1 SRVSAAIGVR
11 STGTTSSTRSST
23 NTIRMLSGIFL
34 TYTAVVF
41 LFATLYYSVSQ
52 HDEQCHVGISTLME
66 AYIFSV
72 ETIMTIGYGAP
83 TNDIFYGG
91 CSSMALL
98 LTVESV
104 SGIFLDSLCFG
115 VFFVRFSR
123 ATRRATS
130 VVFSKHAVV
139 QQIHGEYCVLFQVCE
154 RRRHQLVE
162 AHVRCYG
169 VAKRHSDPPFQTL
182 PMRIQSP
189 DDNLGAFVLLAL
201 PQLIVHRIDP
211 SSPLFPPPAS
221 SSSSTSSVTQCE
233 IAHHVAQSDLEL
245 VVVLEGTDATSGNT
259 MQARYSY
266 TADDIKWHH
275 TFAPCVSRDPVT
287 HGAVVDFDLFHTLVP
302 APPCPSTVV

>member
-1 SRVSAAIGVR
+1 
-11 STGTTSSTRSST
+11 
-23 NTIRMLSGIFL
+23 
-34 TYTAVVF
+34 
-41 LFATLYYSVSQ
+41 
-52 HDEQCHVGISTLME
+52 
-66 AYIFSV
+66 
-72 ETIMTIGYGAP
+72 MTIGYGAP

-123 ATRRATS
+123 AT
-130 VVFSKHAVV
+130 
-139 QQIHGEYCVLFQVCE
+139 
-154 RRRHQLVE
+154 LVE
-162 AHVRCYG
+162 AHVRCYS
-169 VAKRHSDPPFQTL
+169 VAKRHSDAPFQTL

-211 SSPLFPPPAS
+211 SSPLFPPPA

>member
-1 SRVSAAIGVR
+1 
-11 STGTTSSTRSST
+11 
-23 NTIRMLSGIFL
+23 
-34 TYTAVVF
+34 
-41 LFATLYYSVSQ
+41 
-52 HDEQCHVGISTLME
+52 
-66 AYIFSV
+66 
-72 ETIMTIGYGAP
+72 MTIGYGAP

-169 VAKRHSDPPFQTL
+169 VAKRHSDAPFQTL

-201 PQLIVHRIDP
+201 PQLI
-211 SSPLFPPPAS
+211 
-221 SSSSTSSVTQCE
+221 
-233 IAHHVAQSDLEL
+233 
-245 VVVLEGTDATSGNT
+245 
-259 MQARYSY
+259 ARYSY

-302 APPCPSTVV
+302 APSCPSTVV

>member
-1 SRVSAAIGVR
+1 
-11 STGTTSSTRSST
+11 
-23 NTIRMLSGIFL
+23 
-34 TYTAVVF
+34 
-41 LFATLYYSVSQ
+41 
-52 HDEQCHVGISTLME
+52 
-66 AYIFSV
+66 
-72 ETIMTIGYGAP
+72 MTIGYGAP

-154 RRRHQLVE
+154 RRRHQ
-162 AHVRCYG
+162 
-169 VAKRHSDPPFQTL
+169 
-182 PMRIQSP
+182 
-189 DDNLGAFVLLAL
+189 
-201 PQLIVHRIDP
+201 
-211 SSPLFPPPAS
+211 
-221 SSSSTSSVTQCE
+221 
-233 IAHHVAQSDLEL
+233 
-245 VVVLEGTDATSGNT
+245 
-259 MQARYSY
+259 ARYSY